1 MYLPTLLSISLTPHS
16 SLHLSVQPCSFS
28 VFFCIFMYLSVS
40 VFLRVLS
47 FSDLVSALVSF
58 CLSLIPCVFL
68 SLTLSVYLYNSVS
81 IIHPLCIYIST
92 HVCFV
97 FISSSSHP
105 YSHSWFLYPNILLWI
120 CQILSIF
127 LLFSLSCSHFF
138 LFSHPHLSLS
148 RSPSLSSFN
157 MFFSSRYFRHSLNPC
172 PRSRNASIPCVKGT
186 CFAKAVK
193 RLPMAQLKVNPVATW
208 WKTKY

>member
-1 MYLPTLLSISLTPHS
+1 
-16 SLHLSVQPCSFS
+16 
-28 VFFCIFMYLSVS
+28 MYLSVS

-58 CLSLIPCVFL
+58 CLSLIPCLFL
-68 SLTLSVYLYNSVS
+68 YLTLSVYLYNSVS

-127 LLFSLSCSHFF
+127 SPLFSVSFLLSHFSI
-138 LFSHPHLSLS
+138 LSPSSLSLPPLPPSLHSTCFSHPGILGIALTPAQGQEMH
-148 RSPSLSSFN
+148 PSHVSKVHAL
-157 MFFSSRYFRHSLNPC
+157 
-172 PRSRNASIPCVKGT
+172 
-186 CFAKAVK
+186 
-193 RLPMAQLKVNPVATW
+193 LKQ
-208 WKTKY
+208 

>member
-1 MYLPTLLSISLTPHS
+1 MYLSTLLSISLTPHS

-28 VFFCIFMYLSVS
+28 VFFYIFMYLSVS

-58 CLSLIPCVFL
+58 CLSLISCLFL

-105 YSHSWFLYPNILLWI
+105 YSHSRFLYPNILLWI

-127 LLFSLSCSHFF
+127 LSFSLSLALTFF
-138 LFSHPHLSLS
+138 YSLTPISLSPPLPPCLHSTCFSHPGILGIALTPAQGQEMH
-148 RSPSLSSFN
+148 PSHVSKVHAL
-157 MFFSSRYFRHSLNPC
+157 
-172 PRSRNASIPCVKGT
+172 
-186 CFAKAVK
+186 
-193 RLPMAQLKVNPVATW
+193 LKQ
-208 WKTKY
+208 